1 MNYLIYGTSYNLVEE
16 EIKKIVAG
24 KETEKYSLEDISI
37 KELLENISYDSLFQ
51 TEKIIILKNLEA
63 ISSKKDNKDDI
74 KSLEEYL
81 KNPLEG
87 TTLIFLSKEKI
98 SAKSPFKNAIKSL
111 KIIETPII
119 TKPYELS
126 KIFFEFLKKEGYG
139 ISQNAL
145 NIFSEKCASNYDIA
159 MNEFLKLKDI
169 KRDNRLITDV
179 DIDLYVSNYN
189 TSDIFSFKDAIIN
202 RNIEKSARMIDE
214 MEYSKLE
221 IIPIVVMLAKEYIT
235 LYDIKLLSTKRLTN
249 DQISSMLNNLHP
261 YRVKLL
267 RESSIKYTEEKL
279 EEIILYLCNL
289 DARLVSEDNL
299 GYDELRKFL
308 LLL

>member
-1 MNYLIYGTSYNLVEE
+1 
-16 EIKKIVAG
+16 
-24 KETEKYSLEDISI
+24 
-37 KELLENISYDSLFQ
+37 
-51 TEKIIILKNLEA
+51 
-63 ISSKKDNKDDI
+63 
-74 KSLEEYL
+74 
-81 KNPLEG
+81 
-87 TTLIFLSKEKI
+87 
-98 SAKSPFKNAIKSL
+98 
-111 KIIETPII
+111 
-119 TKPYELS
+119 
-126 KIFFEFLKKEGYG
+126 
-139 ISQNAL
+139 
-145 NIFSEKCASNYDIA
+145 

-235 LYDIKLLSTKRLTN
+235 LYEIKLLSTKRLTN